1 MKTMNTISLLSLLS
15 LLLLATSDAAAPKK
29 PKKPKKA
36 KNSKTLG
43 SNTVIAGATCWTSSD
58 GVSNSGNLNV
68 DFGTTGYATRFEVA
82 PGSSITT
89 DDANGVMSVYES
101 YTARYP
107 YPSVNAAIVA
117 NGITYVVS
125 MFAFDTNFDSST
137 LTILWA
143 QQGEQ
148 AEVPVPS
155 VPEESAIDCTVFIGE
170 DSSTMF

>member
-1 MKTMNTISLLSLLS
+1 
-15 LLLLATSDAAAPKK
+15 
-29 PKKPKKA
+29 
-36 KNSKTLG
+36 
-43 SNTVIAGATCWTSSD
+43 CWTSSD

-68 DFGTTGYATRFEVA
+68 DFGKTGYATRFEVA

-101 YTARYP
+101 DTA
-107 YPSVNAAIVA
+107 PSVNAAIVA

-125 MFAFDTNFDSST
+125 MFAFDTNFDPST

-155 VPEESAIDCTVFIGE
+155 VPEDSAIDCTVFIGE